1 MFVDRRKL
9 LAYWAGL
16 AGSAFLSID
25 AWGQSKPV
33 VNLQLGWIVS
43 GDQVGEVCAKA
54 EGLSLIHI

>member
-9 LAYWAGL
+9 LAGWAGL
-16 AGSAFLSID
+16 TGSAFLNID
-25 AWGQSKPV
+25 AWGQTKPV

-54 EGLSLIHI
+54 EGFYAE